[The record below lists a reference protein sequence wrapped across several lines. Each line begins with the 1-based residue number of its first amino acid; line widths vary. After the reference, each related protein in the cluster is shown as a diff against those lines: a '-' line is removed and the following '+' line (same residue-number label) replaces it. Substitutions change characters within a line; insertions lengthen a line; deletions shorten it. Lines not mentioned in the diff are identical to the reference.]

1 MHHHRQGSI
10 VIITKGEF
18 PLDKLQNVINNI
30 RSCIEHFRSPE
41 DDNNDEYILSK
52 LSSVLRPDK
61 TYSFAL

>member
-1 MHHHRQGSI
+1 MHYHRQGSI
-10 VIITKGEF
+10 VIIIKGEF

-61 TYSFAL
+61 TYSFSL

>member
-1 MHHHRQGSI
+1 MHYHRQGSI
-10 VIITKGEF
+10 VIIIKGEI